1 MTFYQELLAATET
14 ERKEL
19 LSLPL
24 ITQGAMGKLSL
35 QTYVAFLNQ
44 AYHHVK
50 HTVPLLMACGGR
62 LSEQYE
68 WLRTAIGEY
77 IEEEMGH
84 QEWVLNDIAAC
95 GFDKEIVRKASP
107 SLATELMVA
116 YAYDMIQRV
125 NPIGFFGMVLVLEGT
140 STVVASQAA
149 KSLSHSLN
157 LPPACFSY
165 LTSHGALDVGHTQF
179 YEEIVNKI
187 IDKNDQQLLIH
198 SAKHFY
204 KLYGDIF
211 REIETRT
218 MY

>member
-204 KLYGDIF
+204 KLHGDIF